1 MNANG
6 VTLIKSAGTGHGF
19 RIGII
24 EQSGIYSV
32 IRMNENCKYVT
43 ISRHKGLGA
52 ARNRANAEWSAE
64 RR

>member
-6 VTLIKSAGTGHGF
+6 VTLIKSAETGHGF

-32 IRMNENCKYVT
+32 IRMNEQCKYVT
-43 ISRHKGLGA
+43 ISRHKNLAA
-52 ARNRANAEWSAE
+52 ARIRANAEWSAD

>member
-6 VTLIKSAGTGHGF
+6 IRLIKSAETGHGF

-24 EQSGIYSV
+24 EQSEVYSV
-32 IRMNENCKYVT
+32 IRMNEQCKYVT
-43 ISRHKGLGA
+43 ISRHNNLAA